1 MLGKKTFAAALLVA
15 IVLAPALA
23 GAGSAD
29 DARIGFTSGSVRET
43 FQPTSDGGIEDAVAI
58 NPNKAEVK
66 RLQAQ
71 SRKRAAA
78 FARGDFVDPTNPH
91 GDLVPGLREM
101 RRQWNKMHVRYED
114 LSNGARIRYTTSDP
128 VMVEALHQW
137 FVARAVNKVR

>member
-1 MLGKKTFAAALLVA
+1 MPAFARNG
-15 IVLAPALA
+15 AP
-23 GAGSAD
+23 G
-29 DARIGFTSGSVRET
+29 DARIGFTSGSIRET
-43 FQPTSDGGIEDAVAI
+43 FIPTSYGGIEDAVALE
-58 NPNKAEVK
+58 PSAVAVK
-66 RLQAQ
+66 ILRTQT
-71 SRKRAAA
+71 RKRAAA

-114 LSNGARIRYTTSDP
+114 VPNGSRIRYSTSDP

>member
-1 MLGKKTFAAALLVA
+1 MLLAV
-15 IVLAPALA
+15 VLGPALA
-23 GAGSAD
+23 RNGSAG

-43 FQPTSDGGIEDAVAI
+43 FLPTSDGGIEDAVAL
-58 NPNKAEVK
+58 NPNNAEVK
-66 RLQAQ
+66 KLRAQ
-71 SRKRAAA
+71 TRKRAAA

-114 LSNGARIRYTTSDP
+114 LPNGARIRYSTSDP